1 MDRVIEN
8 VIEFLVNQKIA
19 TVTLSQRKYVNRVR
33 KLSQEFP
40 EACQIVADNKDG
52 SIMAHIPTRWIRI
65 NPSSTPLTDSEVE
78 EYLCRFETARQVL
91 KPRSNYDFC
100 ESEDN

>member
-19 TVTLSQRKYVNRVR
+19 TVTLSQKKYINRVR
-33 KLSQEFP
+33 KLAKDFP
-40 EACQIVADNKDG
+40 EACQIVADNQDG

-65 NPSSTPLTDSEVE
+65 NPSSTPLTDSERE
-78 EYLCRFETARQVL
+78 EYLCRFETARQRL
-91 KPRSNYDFC
+91 KTESNSASNP
-100 ESEDN
+100 SEDT